1 MYPDVPDALNTM
13 VPTSGLLLAGFV
25 LLPTV
30 NLPPLVALAG
40 AGPKPKRI
48 DLPLVE
54 SRETG
59 VAVPDDEVDI
69 RWADDVEAV
78 DESQSP
84 SPSPLTVVP
93 FASQ

>member
-1 MYPDVPDALNTM
+1 
-13 VPTSGLLLAGFV
+13 
-25 LLPTV
+25 
-30 NLPPLVALAG
+30 
-40 AGPKPKRI
+40 
-48 DLPLVE
+48 LPLVE

-78 DESQSP
+78 DESQRP